1 MNTVNRPNTTQN
13 KRRTLEQSNQ
23 PKTTEKSHPLIYGSK
38 KTRNQANCSQYFT
51 RNELNKSKG
60 STSGVSVRSAITNK
74 STTKVIRRNRGDESS
89 SMESS
94 FQDRVNKQLKD
105 KLQDVRQPFG
115 MRELDSYEDKLL
127 KARDIRIV
135 DDERSKNSL
144 ATLAEQ
150 FEFVPKHVGEL
161 QRPDSYQ
168 SNTYSPSYYK
178 SSHVDMLNIT
188 GKASNGEWQPSFK
201 PDRTIESKFISTS
214 KLTGGALERSTLP
227 EAPRDSRHRSENLQE
242 SDQPSWKYIEY
253 IENKVQSAINRS
265 KSRHA

>member
-1 MNTVNRPNTTQN
+1 MNTANRPNITQN
-13 KRRTLEQSNQ
+13 NRRTLEQSKQ
-23 PKTTEKSHPLIYGSK
+23 AKTAEKSHPLVYGSK
-38 KTRNQANCSQYFT
+38 KTRNQANCSQFFT
-51 RNELNKSKG
+51 RPELKSKG
-60 STSGVSVRSAITNK
+60 NTSGMSVRSAITNK

-115 MRELDSYEDKLL
+115 MREVDSYQDKLL

-144 ATLAEQ
+144 AMLAEQ
-150 FEFVPKHVGEL
+150 FEFVPKHIGEL
-161 QRPDSYQ
+161 QRPDSYG
-168 SNTYSPSYYK
+168 SNTYSPSHYK

-188 GKASNGEWQPSFK
+188 GKATNGEWQPSFK

-214 KLTGGALERSTLP
+214 KLTGGQLERSNLP
-227 EAPRDSRHRSENLQE
+227 EASRERRHPSEISQE
-242 SDQPSWKYIEY
+242 GGHSSWKYIEF